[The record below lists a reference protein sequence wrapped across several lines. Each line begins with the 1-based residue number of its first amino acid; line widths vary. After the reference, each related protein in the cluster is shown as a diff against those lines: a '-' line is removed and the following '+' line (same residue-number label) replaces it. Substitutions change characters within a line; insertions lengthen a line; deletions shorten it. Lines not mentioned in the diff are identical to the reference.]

1 MIYVQSMLALDITR
15 ERSAEAVARSRRH
28 RQLAEG
34 SAVIATSRPRATATL
49 ARIAAKLS
57 LGSAS
62 LARRL
67 DAPTAGKV
75 LPDAGPCLP

>member
-1 MIYVQSMLALDITR
+1 MIYVQSMLALDIAR

-34 SAVIATSRPRATATL
+34 SAVIATSRQRATAAL
-49 ARIAAKLS
+49 ARIAAQVS
-57 LGSAS
+57 RGSAS

-67 DAPTAGKV
+67 DPPTASKA